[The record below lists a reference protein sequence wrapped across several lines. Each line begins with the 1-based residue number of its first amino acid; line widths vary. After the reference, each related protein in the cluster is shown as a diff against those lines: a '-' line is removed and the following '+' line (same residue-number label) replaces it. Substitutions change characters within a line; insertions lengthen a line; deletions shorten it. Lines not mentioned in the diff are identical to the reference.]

1 MKEQAFNCNLSK
13 LAAKCV
19 MLRLRP
25 DVKDFKSLLVHF
37 WFKRSQEAVKEPAL
51 MQVTQQAKAQCV
63 LLPVILCLSLTSYL
77 PIFLFFIIQ
86 MLG

>member
-1 MKEQAFNCNLSK
+1 
-13 LAAKCV
+13 
-19 MLRLRP
+19 MLKRLP

-37 WFKRSQEAVKEPAL
+37 WRSQEAVKEPAL

-63 LLPVILCLSLTSYL
+63 LLPVTLCLALTSYL